1 MTFLQALVNGIAIAA
16 VYSLLGL
23 GFVIIFKSMNVLSF
37 AQPALMLWGAWWVI
51 YFASAPEAQLLP
63 GGGRSRWSSPRPAG
77 WSSSGSSCGPMVGK
91 SVFAVAIMT
100 IGIDLVVRTMSGNL
114 YDVAVRSTGD
124 PWGFNTVNIGAARTH
139 WASSAGASSSTTG
152 GSRPSWWRWSWCWR
166 LLAFFRY
173 SRMGLAMRAAAVD
186 QEVALI
192 QGVSVGAVF
201 SVSWAIAAVLA
212 MFAGLF
218 MSPDT
223 GALTA
228 SMYPLALK
236 ALPVVVIGGLDSIG
250 GTLVAALMVGIAEAL
265 TNTYQPDASTLACMG
280 HNFSQVVP
288 YLVMFIVLLI
298 RPYGLFGTKE
308 VERV

>member
-1 MTFLQALVNGIAIAA
+1 MTLLQALVNGVAIAA

-51 YFASAPEAQLLP
+51 YFASLRKFNFYL
-63 GGGRSRWSSPRPAG
+63 AG
-77 WSSSGSSCGPMVGK
+77 IAALSGVVIERVFLRPMVGK

-114 YDVAVRSTGD
+114 YDVSVRSTGD
-124 PWGFNTVNIGAARTH
+124 PWGFNTVNIGGTKNALGLVSGGIIINHRRIAAMVV
-139 WASSAGASSSTTG
+139 AVVLVLA
-152 GSRPSWWRWSWCWR
+152 

-192 QGVSVGAVF
+192 QGVSVGSVF

-212 MFAGLF
+212 MFSGLF

-228 SMYPLALK
+228 SMYPMALK

-250 GTLVAALMVGIAEAL
+250 GTLVAALIVGIAEAL
-265 TNTYQPDASTLACMG
+265 TNTYQPGIDQLAWMG
-280 HNFSQVVP
+280 NNVAQVVP
-288 YLVMFIVLLI
+288 YFVMFIVLLI

>member
-1 MTFLQALVNGIAIAA
+1 
-16 VYSLLGL
+16 
-23 GFVIIFKSMNVLSF
+23 
-37 AQPALMLWGAWWVI
+37 
-51 YFASAPEAQLLP
+51 
-63 GGGRSRWSSPRPAG
+63 
-77 WSSSGSSCGPMVGK
+77 VGK

-100 IGIDLVVRTMSGNL
+100 IGIDVLVRAFSGNL

-124 PWGFNTVNIGAARTH
+124 PWGFNTIRIG
-139 WASSAGASSSTTG
+139 GSTDALGLATG
-152 GSRPSWWRWSWCWR
+152 GILINHRRIAAIVVAIVLVMA
-166 LLAFFRY
+166 LLAFFKY

-250 GTLVAALMVGIAEAL
+250 GTLLAALLVGIVESL
-265 TNTYQPDASTLACMG
+265 TNTYQPQIDQLAWMG
-280 HNFSQVVP
+280 NNVGQVIP
-288 YLVMFIVLLI
+288 YFVMFIVLLI
-298 RPYGLFGTKE
+298 RPYGFFGTKE

>member
-1 MTFLQALVNGIAIAA
+1 MSVLQAIVNGVAIAA

-37 AQPALMLWGAWWVI
+37 AQPALMLWGAWWVV
-51 YFASAPEAQLLP
+51 YFASLRHFNFYLAVLIAAVIAAITGIVIERVFL
-63 GGGRSRWSSPRPAG
+63 R
-77 WSSSGSSCGPMVGK
+77 PMVGK
-91 SVFAVAIMT
+91 SIFAVAIMT
-100 IGIDLVVRTMSGNL
+100 IGIDLVVRTTSGNF
-114 YDVAVRSTGD
+114 YDVTVRSTGD
-124 PWGFNTVNIGAARTH
+124 PWGISTLNLGGVILNYRRIAALV
-139 WASSAGASSSTTG
+139 AAIALVLA
-152 GSRPSWWRWSWCWR
+152 
-166 LLAFFRY
+166 LLAFFRF
-173 SRMGLAMRAAAVD
+173 SRMGLAMRAAAFD

-212 MFAGLF
+212 MVAGLF

-223 GALTA
+223 GSLTA

-250 GTLVAALMVGIAEAL
+250 GTLVAALLVGLVESF
-265 TNTYQPDASTLACMG
+265 TNSFQPTYAGFLG
-280 HNFSQVVP
+280 NNVSQVIP
-288 YLVMFIVLLI
+288 YVVMFIVLLI

>member
-1 MTFLQALVNGIAIAA
+1 MTLLQALVNGIAIAA

-51 YFASAPEAQLLP
+51 YFTSTQKLNFYLAVAIAVVLAAATGMIIERLFL
-63 GGGRSRWSSPRPAG
+63 R
-77 WSSSGSSCGPMVGK
+77 PMVGK

-100 IGIDLVVRTMSGNL
+100 IGIDVLVRAFSGNL

-124 PWGFNTVNIGAARTH
+124 PWGFNTVRIG
-139 WASSAGASSSTTG
+139 GSTDALGLATG
-152 GSRPSWWRWSWCWR
+152 GILINHRRIAAIVVAVVLVMA
-166 LLAFFRY
+166 LLAFFKY

-250 GTLVAALMVGIAEAL
+250 GTLLAALLVGIVESL
-265 TNTYQPDASTLACMG
+265 TNTYQPQIDQLAWMG
-280 HNFSQVVP
+280 NNVGQVIP
-288 YLVMFIVLLI
+288 YFVMFIVLLI
-298 RPYGLFGTKE
+298 RPYGFFGTKE

>member
-1 MTFLQALVNGIAIAA
+1 
-16 VYSLLGL
+16 
-23 GFVIIFKSMNVLSF
+23 VIIFKSMNVLSF

-51 YFASAPEAQLLP
+51 YFTSTQKLNFYLAVAIAVVLAAATGMIIERLFL
-63 GGGRSRWSSPRPAG
+63 R
-77 WSSSGSSCGPMVGK
+77 PMVGK

-100 IGIDLVVRTMSGNL
+100 IGIDVLVRAFSGNL

-124 PWGFNTVNIGAARTH
+124 PWGFNTVRIG
-139 WASSAGASSSTTG
+139 GSTDALGLATG
-152 GSRPSWWRWSWCWR
+152 GILINHRRIAAIVVAVVLVMA
-166 LLAFFRY
+166 LLAFFKY

-201 SVSWAIAAVLA
+201 SVSGAIAAVLA

-250 GTLVAALMVGIAEAL
+250 GTLLAALLVGIVESL
-265 TNTYQPDASTLACMG
+265 TNTYQPQIDQLAWMG
-280 HNFSQVVP
+280 NNVGQVIP
-288 YLVMFIVLLI
+288 YFVMFIVLLI
-298 RPYGLFGTKE
+298 RPYGFFGTKE

>member
-37 AQPALMLWGAWWVI
+37 AQPALMLWGGWWVV
-51 YFASAPEAQLLP
+51 YFASLRQFNFYLAVLIALVIAAVTGVVIERVFL
-63 GGGRSRWSSPRPAG
+63 R
-77 WSSSGSSCGPMVGK
+77 PMVGK
-91 SVFAVAIMT
+91 SIFAVAIMT
-100 IGIDLVVRTMSGNL
+100 IGIDLVVRTLSGNL
-114 YDVAVRSTGD
+114 YDVTVRSTGD
-124 PWGFNTVNIGAARTH
+124 PWGFNTFNIGGILLNHRRVAAMVV
-139 WASSAGASSSTTG
+139 AVVLVSA
-152 GSRPSWWRWSWCWR
+152 
-166 LLAFFRY
+166 LLAFFRF
-173 SRMGLAMRAAAVD
+173 SRMGLAMRAAAID

-212 MFAGLF
+212 MFASLF
-218 MSPDT
+218 MNPDT
-223 GALTA
+223 GQLTA

-250 GTLVAALMVGIAEAL
+250 GTLLAALLVGLVESL
-265 TNTYQPDASTLACMG
+265 TNTYQPTYAAFLG
-280 HNFSQVVP
+280 GNLSQVVP
-288 YLVMFIVLLI
+288 YVVMFIVLLI
-298 RPYGLFGTKE
+298 RPYGFFGTKE

>member
-1 MTFLQALVNGIAIAA
+1 MTALQAVVNGIALAA
-16 VYSLLGL
+16 VYALLGL

-37 AQPALMLWGAWWVI
+37 AQPALMLWGAWWVV
-51 YFASAPEAQLLP
+51 YFASLRHFNFYLAVLIAAVIAAITGIVIERVFL
-63 GGGRSRWSSPRPAG
+63 R
-77 WSSSGSSCGPMVGK
+77 PMVGK
-91 SVFAVAIMT
+91 SIFAVAIMT
-100 IGIDLVVRTMSGNL
+100 IGIDLVVRTTAGNF
-114 YDVAVRSTGD
+114 YDVTVRSTGD
-124 PWGFNTVNIGAARTH
+124 PWGLNTLNLGGVILNYRRIAALV
-139 WASSAGASSSTTG
+139 AAIALVLA
-152 GSRPSWWRWSWCWR
+152 
-166 LLAFFRY
+166 LLAFFRF
-173 SRMGLAMRAAAVD
+173 SRMGLAMRAAAFD

-212 MFAGLF
+212 MVAGLF

-223 GALTA
+223 GSLTA

-250 GTLVAALMVGIAEAL
+250 GTLVAALLVGLVESF
-265 TNTYQPDASTLACMG
+265 TNSFQPTYAGFLG
-280 HNFSQVVP
+280 NNVSQVIP
-288 YLVMFIVLLI
+288 YVVMFIVLLI

>member
-51 YFASAPEAQLLP
+51 YFASLHKLNFYLAVAI
-63 GGGRSRWSSPRPAG
+63 AVVIAAA
-77 WSSSGSSCGPMVGK
+77 SGVIIERVFLRPMVGK

-100 IGIDLVVRTMSGNL
+100 IGIDVVVRTMSGNL
-114 YDVAVRSTGD
+114 YDVSVRSTGD
-124 PWGFNTVNIGAARTH
+124 PWGFNTVNIG
-139 WASSAGASSSTTG
+139 GSTNDLGLVTG
-152 GSRPSWWRWSWCWR
+152 GIIINHRRIAAMVVAVVLVTA

-192 QGVSVGAVF
+192 QGVSVGSVF

-250 GTLVAALMVGIAEAL
+250 GTLIAALIVGVAEAL
-265 TNTYQPDASTLACMG
+265 TNTYQPGIDQLAWMG
-280 HNFSQVVP
+280 NNVAQVVP
-288 YLVMFIVLLI
+288 YFVMFIVLLI

>member
-16 VYSLLGL
+16 VYALLGL
-23 GFVIIFKSMNVLSF
+23 GFVIVFKSMNVLSF

-51 YFASAPEAQLLP
+51 YFTSAQKLNFYVAVLI
-63 GGGRSRWSSPRPAG
+63 AVVIAAV
-77 WSSSGSSCGPMVGK
+77 SGVVIERIFLRPMVGK

-100 IGIDLVVRTMSGNL
+100 IGIDVVVRTLSGNL

-124 PWGFNTVNIGAARTH
+124 PWGFNTLNLGGIIINHRRIAAFVV
-139 WASSAGASSSTTG
+139 AIVLVSA
-152 GSRPSWWRWSWCWR
+152 

-201 SVSWAIAAVLA
+201 SLSWAIAAVLA

-223 GALTA
+223 GALTV

-265 TNTYQPDASTLACMG
+265 TNSYQPTYAAFFGRS
-280 HNFSQVVP
+280 FSQVVP